1 MLPLVKVKM
10 FVKKTTN
17 FMAVLATVASVKFND
32 DAIKDRVKIKMCE

>member
-17 FMAVLATVASVKFND
+17 FMAVPVTMASAKFND
-32 DAIKDRVKIKMCE
+32 GAIKVRVKIKMSE